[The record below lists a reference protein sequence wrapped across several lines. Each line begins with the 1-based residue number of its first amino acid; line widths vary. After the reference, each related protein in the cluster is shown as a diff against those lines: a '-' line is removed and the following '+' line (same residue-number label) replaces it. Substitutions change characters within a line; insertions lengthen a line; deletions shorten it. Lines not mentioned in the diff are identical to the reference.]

1 MIISN
6 TYILSPSG
14 KPFGFNGKRI
24 MEKKYVYQVKLINT
38 SQWAT
43 FAATTY
49 NAFPG
54 LRLTIPV
61 DYVNNADYTYISAT
75 DAVVTSEGVVIDNV
89 SSDMLITISDAKIVL
104 TVVNN
109 DTEAISSISPELQHV
124 EINSTASCSIGYND
138 GFNYNH
144 VAASL
149 GTITADGL
157 SVPVGTQNTTVSVI
171 PNMLTV
177 SVVNNNVQWAS
188 TQSNQ
193 YQARYGNE
201 MSIPVQYTDNATS
214 EYLAQ
219 PVSTDVNGTL
229 NTGVSVGASSFTVPD
244 GIVHGGTITMSPAR
258 VQVKPS
264 VQTAY
269 VESIS
274 PEVSYVTPGQS
285 ATFTLTY
292 ASGHSSADLMVSEG
306 TVTNNTYTVPTSSG
320 NWYSA
325 PAIMERFAIN
335 GRSYPTLTMGD
346 QIWMAENLDF
356 AWSGLTISSTNGKD
370 PRATYYKGDQY
381 TYGYNGQK
389 WGLIYNGYALRYF
402 LEHFDE
408 MNIPTGWRIPTI
420 NDWVKLL
427 TFIGCTPYST
437 TTQLTS
443 YKGPVYDLYATD
455 SIWQNYSSLC
465 TDLYGMHIVP
475 SPRWKLNTNSFD
487 YGQAGFWTSEKA
499 RSDEQVFCRFDKI
512 ASLSN
517 YGAILSGS
525 TYAFGYNIRLVRDA

>member
-1 MIISN
+1 M
-6 TYILSPSG
+6 
-14 KPFGFNGKRI
+14 K
-24 MEKKYVYQVKLINT
+24 VVNT
-38 SQWAT
+38 SQWASVPVT
-43 FAATTY
+43 SYTV
-49 NAFPG
+49 FPG
-54 LRLTIPV
+54 TDINIQVNYL
-61 DYVNNADYTYISAT
+61 NNADYTYINASNAT
-75 DAVVTSEGVVIDNV
+75 VTSTGIQVTNV
-89 SSDMLITISDAKIVL
+89 QSDLLVTVSDAKVAL
-104 TVVNN
+104 TVTSN
-109 DTEAISSISPELQHV
+109 DTEAIQSITPSTQHV
-124 EINSTASCSIGYND
+124 PINTTATCSVVYNSGFAYDQVEPSRGTMTVSGMEI
-138 GFNYNH
+138 
-144 VAASL
+144 
-149 GTITADGL
+149 
-157 SVPVGTQNTTVSVI
+157 PVGDTNLGVTVS
-171 PNMLTV
+171 PKMLEV
-177 SVVNNNVQWAS
+177 NIVNNDVRWAS
-188 TQSNQ
+188 TQSSH
-193 YQARYGNE
+193 YELRYDTQLNV
-201 MSIPVQYTDNATS
+201 PVTYTDDATS
-214 EYLAQ
+214 NCLAS
-219 PVSTDVNGTL
+219 PVSTDVDGKS
-229 NTGVSVGASSFTVPD
+229 GVGVTVTSNAFTVPD

-269 VESIS
+269 IKSIS

-335 GRSYPTLTMGD
+335 GRSYPTLAMGD

-455 SIWQNYSSLC
+455 SIWQNWNYLC
-465 TDLYGMHIVP
+465 TDVYGMHIVP
-475 SPRWKLNTNSFD
+475 SPRWKLNTNRFD
-487 YGQAGFWTSEKA
+487 YGSAGFWTSEKA
-499 RSDEQVFCRFDKI
+499 RSDEQAFCRFDG
-512 ASLSN
+512 STSQSSSS
-517 YGAILSGS
+517 AILAGS
-525 TYAFGYNIRLVRDA
+525 TYSFGYNIRLVRDA